1 MFLTGDHFSSLGD
14 KQIPASNSTS
24 SDIGEVLVHP
34 PEENAEISVSSSCQ
48 VNRQTEQETTN
59 ADLEDSKVK
68 EILSDSK
75 IREILL
81 DSEIQQLM
89 TNLRSDPDK
98 AHK

>member
-1 MFLTGDHFSSLGD
+1 
-14 KQIPASNSTS
+14 
-24 SDIGEVLVHP
+24 
-34 PEENAEISVSSSCQ
+34 
-48 VNRQTEQETTN
+48 VNRQTVQETTN

-89 TNLRSDPDK
+89 TNLHSDPDK